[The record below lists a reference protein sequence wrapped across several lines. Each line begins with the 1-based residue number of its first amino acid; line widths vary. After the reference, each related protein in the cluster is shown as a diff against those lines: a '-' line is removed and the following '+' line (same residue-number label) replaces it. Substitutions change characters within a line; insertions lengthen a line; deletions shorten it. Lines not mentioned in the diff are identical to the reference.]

1 MVDRKKEYKKIERR
15 IFKMECKIESIDDE
29 LYHLE
34 IIRVDHKGK
43 LNKKRLYRKEHLQKV
58 RKHYVEEIEDMR
70 LELKNIEKEMK
81 NDD

>member
-1 MVDRKKEYKKIERR
+1 MQIERR

-34 IIRVDHKGK
+34 LIRVDHKGK
-43 LNKKRLYRKEHLQKV
+43 LNKKRMYRKEHLQKV